1 MSAAPPIQPPAY
13 QPYRWASVDFTI
25 GLRPVRKSEWIQ
37 FSPHHADNMR
47 AKRSRL
53 GAQCD
58 RYYRTLPE
66 SLHAQRELRDLVV
79 AHLVTDHADRY
90 ALSGATLTSRHESR
104 AWRLDD
110 PQTEPLR
117 QLSDVTEED
126 FMLLEER
133 DGVMRITASS
143 NAYSS
148 SGRLVSAV
156 GETVHWAHIPVPT
169 LSDKLGVRIDR
180 VLSSVHE
187 DTPCERFNWQ
197 VTPLA
202 TLFFPDDPHRA
213 NANAMHAVRD
223 ALYREPA
230 VRHLQSGP
238 ARGGI
243 SKTSAQKIATA
254 RIQLDSYC
262 CGTGRAVD
270 GRPPE
275 MDALSDALLGTE
287 TRGLSTV
294 GRTAAINTYNRA
306 FGDQIG
312 KITIATEHTVTF
324 TSGRAPIP
332 ITVLNDAT
340 YPVTVVM
347 TLASDEFTFP
357 NGNTR
362 TLTLNRPTTS
372 VRVVAQARSSGG
384 RLPIDV
390 TLHTPDGQLLL
401 ARTEL
406 TVHSTAISFVGVALT
421 VLAGI
426 VLLVWWARTWRR
438 SRRARPR
445 AH

>member
-213 NANAMHAVRD
+213 NANAMQAVRD

-230 VRHLQSGP
+230 RAGELLFIRVERQTLSRLP
-238 ARGGI
+238 A
-243 SKTSAQKIATA
+243 S
-254 RIQLDSYC
+254 
-262 CGTGRAVD
+262 RAV
-270 GRPPE
+270 
-275 MDALSDALLGTE
+275 
-287 TRGLSTV
+287 
-294 GRTAAINTYNRA
+294 A
-306 FGDQIG
+306 F
-312 KITIATEHTVTF
+312 
-324 TSGRAPIP
+324 S
-332 ITVLNDAT
+332 
-340 YPVTVVM
+340 
-347 TLASDEFTFP
+347 
-357 NGNTR
+357 
-362 TLTLNRPTTS
+362 
-372 VRVVAQARSSGG
+372 
-384 RLPIDV
+384 
-390 TLHTPDGQLLL
+390 LHTYSDPL
-401 ARTEL
+401 
-406 TVHSTAISFVGVALT
+406 S
-421 VLAGI
+421 VLAGDPQAALSMLR
-426 VLLVWWARTWRR
+426 LLEGYSESRWHYSEMDVVRQPLLDYLRR
-438 SRRARPR
+438 VA
-445 AH
+445 AAA